1 MRFPQRGDA
10 FFSRED
16 PQLRAPRKYMIVYAD
31 LQSGD
36 EGRRL
41 QEALQQVQGRFE
53 SEHCEHLEALQDRLK
68 QVHGY
73 RDLHV
78 YVFLADTRERL
89 ETLLG
94 LGSLLEDRKIVLIL
108 PDDAKATYS
117 LGFRMYPRFVTL
129 MPGRYHDLC
138 SVLTEMFR
146 TKDR

>member
-1 MRFPQRGDA
+1 MRYPRSGSQHLSGTA
-10 FFSRED
+10 L
-16 PQLRAPRKYMIVYAD
+16 QQAAPRKYLIVYTD
-31 LQSGD
+31 IGSGD

-41 QEALQQVQGRFE
+41 QETLQQVQGRFE
-53 SEHCEHLEALQDRLK
+53 SEHYEHLEALKARLK

-73 RDLHV
+73 RDMHV

-89 ETLLG
+89 ETLHG

-108 PDDAKATYS
+108 PDDAKANYN

-129 MPGRYHDLC
+129 MPGGYHDIC

-146 TKDR
+146 PKKR

>member
-1 MRFPQRGDA
+1 MWLPQRGDA

-31 LQSGD
+31 VQSGK
-36 EGRRL
+36 EGRRFH
-41 QEALQQVQGRFE
+41 EALQQVSGEYE
-53 SEHCEHLEALQDRLK
+53 SEKYEHLAALKARLK
-68 QVHGY
+68 QVHWY